1 MSKANRGTTT
11 EREALRKACFQTWGR
26 TCMYCGEIATEVDH
40 IIELDAGG
48 TNTLDNLQPLCKAC
62 HQAKTVAYNRSR
74 GRQKPTEPRRAVFS
88 GQVAPTDSLSLFSPH
103 LKRFDPPIQNKK
115 GNE

>member
-11 EREALRKACFQTWGR
+11 EREALRRACFRTWGK

-40 IIELDAGG
+40 ILELDAGG
-48 TNTLDNLQPLCKAC
+48 SNTLDNLQPLCKPC
-62 HQAKTVAYNRSR
+62 HQAKTAAYNRSR

-88 GQVAPTDSLSLFSPH
+88 GRVAPTDSLSLIPPR
-103 LKRFDPPIQNKK
+103 LVRFEPPMKKAK
-115 GNE
+115 GN